1 MKDRI
6 QKIIE
11 DKNLSPSNFADEV
24 GLNRAVVSHIL
35 HGRNKPGLENL
46 QRILSTYP
54 DINPGWLISG
64 IGSMYIDGKGDPKA
78 PTLFDEDAEFPTNTP
93 DKLEYTREIESKPV
107 IDTPKQP
114 VNQQVNVKIQ
124 ASVKVKKIAVFYSD
138 NTYEEFVPNNK
149 D

>member
-11 DKNLSPSNFADEV
+11 DKNLSPSIFADEV

-46 QRILSTYP
+46 QKILSTYP

-64 IGSMYIDGKGDPKA
+64 MGSMYLDGSGNPKT
-78 PTLFDEDAEFPTNTP
+78 PTLFDEDEEITAHSP
-93 DKLEYTREIESKPV
+93 DKTEYSRENELKPPSNT
-107 IDTPKQP
+107 IKQAIGQP
-114 VNQQVNVKIQ
+114 VSLKIST
-124 ASVKVKKIAVFYSD
+124 SVKVKKIAVFYSD
-138 NTYEEFVPNNK
+138 NTYEEFVPSNK

>member
-1 MKDRI
+1 MQTRI

-46 QRILSTYP
+46 QRILATYP

-64 IGSMYIDGKGDPKA
+64 IGPMYLEGFGDPKT
-78 PTLFDEDAEFPTNTP
+78 PTLFDEDPENPTNPP
-93 DKLEYTREIESKPV
+93 DKTEYSREIESKPTFN
-107 IDTPKQP
+107 TPKQSA
-114 VNQQVNVKIQ
+114 NQSVSLKIPT
-124 ASVKVKKIAVFYSD
+124 SVKVKKIAVFYSD
-138 NTYEEFVPNNK
+138 NTYEEFVPSNK

>member
-1 MKDRI
+1 MQTRI

-54 DINPGWLISG
+54 DINPGWLITG
-64 IGSMYIDGKGDPKA
+64 VGPMYLDGTGEPKT
-78 PTLFDEDAEFPTNTP
+78 PTLFDEDAEFPTSSP
-93 DKLEYTREIESKPV
+93 DKGEYSKEIEAKGT
-107 IDTPKQP
+107 INTPKQANNQA
-114 VNQQVNVKIQ
+114 VNLKIQ
-124 ASVKVKKIAVFYSD
+124 TSVKVKKIAVFYSD
-138 NTYEEFVPNNK
+138 NTYEEFIPSTK

>member
-1 MKDRI
+1 MQTRI

-46 QRILSTYP
+46 QRILATYP

-64 IGSMYIDGKGDPKA
+64 IGSMYLNGLGDPKT
-78 PTLFDEDAEFPTNTP
+78 PSLFDEDAEFPTNSPEKT
-93 DKLEYTREIESKPV
+93 EYPKENEPKP
-107 IDTPKQP
+107 IQNTPKQTI
-114 VNQQVNVKIQ
+114 NQSVSINIPTT
-124 ASVKVKKIAVFYSD
+124 VKVKKIAVFYSD
-138 NTYEEFVPNNK
+138 NTYEEFVPSSK

>member
-11 DKNLSPSNFADEV
+11 DKNLSPSIFADEV

-46 QRILSTYP
+46 QKILSAYP

-64 IGSMYIDGKGDPKA
+64 IGSMYLDGSGNPKT
-78 PTLFDEDAEFPTNTP
+78 PTLFDEDEEITANYP
-93 DKLEYTREIESKPV
+93 DKIEYSRENELKPPSNT
-107 IDTPKQP
+107 IKQAISQP
-114 VNQQVNVKIQ
+114 VNLKIT
-124 ASVKVKKIAVFYSD
+124 ATVKVKKIAVFYSD
-138 NTYEEFVPNNK
+138 NTYEEFVPSNK

>member
-1 MKDRI
+1 MQTRI

-11 DKNLSPSNFADEV
+11 DKNLSPSSFADEV

-46 QRILSTYP
+46 QRILTTYP

-64 IGSMYIDGKGDPKA
+64 NGAMYLDGSGNPKT
-78 PTLFDEDAEFPTNTP
+78 PTLFDEDEEIPTQPTEKAEYS
-93 DKLEYTREIESKPV
+93 KEIESKTLV
-107 IDTPKQP
+107 SSTKQP
-114 VNQQVNVKIQ
+114 VNQSINLKMP
-124 ASVKVKKIAVFYSD
+124 ATVKVKKIAVFYSD
-138 NTYEEFVPNNK
+138 NTYEEFVPSNK

>member
-11 DKNLSPSNFADEV
+11 EKKLSPSNFADEV

-46 QRILSTYP
+46 QKILSRYP

-64 IGSMYIDGKGDPKA
+64 FGSMYLNDTGA
-78 PTLFDEDAEFPTNTP
+78 SNNPTLFDENEEFPNNS
-93 DKLEYTREIESKPV
+93 LETIEYPKENA
-107 IDTPKQP
+107 PKQAVSTIKTS
-114 VNQQVNVKIQ
+114 VNQSINLKNL
-124 ASVKVKKIAVFYSD
+124 STVKVKKIAVFYSD
-138 NTYEEFVPNNK
+138 NTYEEFVPSDKN
-149 D
+149 

>member
-11 DKNLSPSNFADEV
+11 DKNLSPSIFADEV

-46 QRILSTYP
+46 QKILITYP

-64 IGSMYIDGKGDPKA
+64 NGSMYLNGSGDPKT
-78 PTLFDEDAEFPTNTP
+78 PTLFDEDDENTSNSS
-93 DKLEYTREIESKPV
+93 DKTEYSREIDPKP
-107 IDTPKQP
+107 IPNSPKQT
-114 VNQQVNVKIQ
+114 VNQQVSIKTQ
-124 ASVKVKKIAVFYSD
+124 SSVKVKKIAVFYSD
-138 NTYEEFVPNNK
+138 NTYEEFVPGSK

>member
-1 MKDRI
+1 MQTRI

-46 QRILSTYP
+46 QRILATYP

-64 IGSMYIDGKGDPKA
+64 VGSMYLDGSGDPKT
-78 PTLFDEDAEFPTNTP
+78 PTLFDEDAEFPTVSP
-93 DKLEYTREIESKPV
+93 EKSEYSKEMESKPAQN
-107 IDTPKQP
+107 TTKQP
-114 VNQQVNVKIQ
+114 INQSVSLKIPTT
-124 ASVKVKKIAVFYSD
+124 VKVKKIAVFYSD
-138 NTYEEFVPNNK
+138 NTYEEFVPSSK

>member
-1 MKDRI
+1 MQTRI

-46 QRILSTYP
+46 QRILATYP
-54 DINPGWLISG
+54 EINPGWLISG
-64 IGSMYIDGKGDPKA
+64 IGSMYLDGSSDSKIPS
-78 PTLFDEDAEFPTNTP
+78 LFDEDAEFPTHSPEKN
-93 DKLEYTREIESKPV
+93 EYSKEIESKP
-107 IDTPKQP
+107 TANAPKQSINQS
-114 VNQQVNVKIQ
+114 VNLKIPT
-124 ASVKVKKIAVFYSD
+124 SVKVKKIAVFYSD
-138 NTYEEFVPNNK
+138 NTYEEFVPSSK

>member
-1 MKDRI
+1 MQTRI

-11 DKNLSPSNFADEV
+11 DKNLSPSNFADAV

-46 QRILSTYP
+46 QRILATYP
-54 DINPGWLISG
+54 DINPGWLITG
-64 IGSMYIDGKGDPKA
+64 IGPMYLDGFGDPKT
-78 PTLFDEDAEFPTNTP
+78 PTLFDEDTEFPTNSQ
-93 DKLEYTREIESKPV
+93 DKIEYPKEMESK
-107 IDTPKQP
+107 TTQNSPKQTANQS
-114 VNQQVNVKIQ
+114 VNLKIP

-138 NTYEEFVPNNK
+138 NTYEEFVPSSK

>member
-11 DKNLSPSNFADEV
+11 DKNLSPSAFADEV

-46 QRILSTYP
+46 QKMLVTYP

-64 IGSMYIDGKGDPKA
+64 NGSMYLNGSGDPKT
-78 PTLFDEDAEFPTNTP
+78 PTLFDEDDENTANSS
-93 DKLEYTREIESKPV
+93 DKTEYSREIDSKP
-107 IDTPKQP
+107 ISTTPKQT
-114 VNQQVNVKIQ
+114 VSQQVSIKTLT
-124 ASVKVKKIAVFYSD
+124 SVKVKKIAVFYSD
-138 NTYEEFVPNNK
+138 NTYEEFVPSNK

>member
-1 MKDRI
+1 MKTRI

-46 QRILSTYP
+46 QRILATYP

-64 IGSMYIDGKGDPKA
+64 VGPMYVNGAVEQKVPS
-78 PTLFDEDAEFPTNTP
+78 LFDENEEFPAHSP
-93 DKLEYTREIESKPV
+93 EKIEYAKEMDS
-107 IDTPKQP
+107 KQP
-114 VNQQVNVKIQ
+114 VIVTKTPVNQSLNLNIPS
-124 ASVKVKKIAVFYSD
+124 SVKVKKIAVFYSD
-138 NTYEEFVPNNK
+138 NTYEEFVPSSR

>member
-1 MKDRI
+1 MKTRI

-46 QRILSTYP
+46 QRILATYP

-64 IGSMYIDGKGDPKA
+64 VGPMYVNGADEQKVPS
-78 PTLFDEDAEFPTNTP
+78 LFDENEEFPVHSP
-93 DKLEYTREIESKPV
+93 EKIEYAKEMDSKQPTIV
-107 IDTPKQP
+107 AKSP
-114 VNQQVNVKIQ
+114 VNQSLNMNIP
-124 ASVKVKKIAVFYSD
+124 SNVKVKKIAVFYSD
-138 NTYEEFVPNNK
+138 NTYEEFVPSSR

>member
-11 DKNLSPSNFADEV
+11 DKNLSPSIFADEV

-46 QRILSTYP
+46 QKILSAYP

-64 IGSMYIDGKGDPKA
+64 IGSMYLDGSGNPKT
-78 PTLFDEDAEFPTNTP
+78 PTLFDEDEEITTNYP
-93 DKLEYTREIESKPV
+93 DKTEYSRENELKPPSNTTKQT
-107 IDTPKQP
+107 INQP
-114 VNQQVNVKIQ
+114 VNLKIST
-124 ASVKVKKIAVFYSD
+124 SVKVKKIAVFYSD
-138 NTYEEFVPNNK
+138 NTYEEFVPSNK

>member
-11 DKNLSPSNFADEV
+11 DKNLSPSIFADEV

-46 QRILSTYP
+46 QKILSTYP

-64 IGSMYIDGKGDPKA
+64 IGSMYLDGSGNPKT
-78 PTLFDEDAEFPTNTP
+78 PTLFDQDEEITTHSP
-93 DKLEYTREIESKPV
+93 DKTEYSRENELKPPSNT
-107 IDTPKQP
+107 IKQAISQP
-114 VNQQVNVKIQ
+114 INLKITT
-124 ASVKVKKIAVFYSD
+124 SVKVKKIAVFYSD
-138 NTYEEFVPNNK
+138 NTYEEFVPSNK

>member
-1 MKDRI
+1 MQTRI

-11 DKNLSPSNFADEV
+11 DKNLSPSSFADEV

-46 QRILSTYP
+46 QRILTTYP

-64 IGSMYIDGKGDPKA
+64 NGSMYLDGSGNPKT
-78 PTLFDEDAEFPTNTP
+78 PSLFDEDDEIPAHSP
-93 DKLEYTREIESKPV
+93 DKMEYPKEIESKPMAN
-107 IDTPKQP
+107 TPKQP
-114 VNQQVNVKIQ
+114 VNQLVNLKIPS
-124 ASVKVKKIAVFYSD
+124 SVKVKKIAVFYSD
-138 NTYEEFVPNNK
+138 NTYEEFVPSNK

>member
-1 MKDRI
+1 MQTRI

-11 DKNLSPSNFADEV
+11 DKNLSPSSFADEV

-46 QRILSTYP
+46 QRILTTYP

-64 IGSMYIDGKGDPKA
+64 NGSMYLDGSGNPKT
-78 PTLFDEDAEFPTNTP
+78 PSLFDEDDEIPAHSP
-93 DKLEYTREIESKPV
+93 DKMEYPKEIESKPMAN
-107 IDTPKQP
+107 TPKQP
-114 VNQQVNVKIQ
+114 VNKLVNLKIPS
-124 ASVKVKKIAVFYSD
+124 SVKVKKIAVFYSD
-138 NTYEEFVPNNK
+138 NTYEEFVPSNK

>member
-11 DKNLSPSNFADEV
+11 DKNLSPSIFADEV

-46 QRILSTYP
+46 QKILSAYP

-64 IGSMYIDGKGDPKA
+64 IGSMYLDGSGNPKT
-78 PTLFDEDAEFPTNTP
+78 PTLFDENEEITANSQEKTEYSRENELKQPSNTI
-93 DKLEYTREIESKPV
+93 KQAIS
-107 IDTPKQP
+107 QP
-114 VNQQVNVKIQ
+114 VNLKITT
-124 ASVKVKKIAVFYSD
+124 SVKVKKIAVFYSD
-138 NTYEEFVPNNK
+138 NTYEEFVPSNK

>member
-46 QRILSTYP
+46 QRILATYP

-64 IGSMYIDGKGDPKA
+64 IGSMYLDGSGDPKT
-78 PTLFDEDAEFPTNTP
+78 PTLFDEDGAFPSNSP
-93 DKLEYTREIESKPV
+93 DKTEYSREIESKLMQL
-107 IDTPKQP
+107 TPKQT
-114 VNQQVNVKIQ
+114 VNQQVNIKSQ
-124 ASVKVKKIAVFYSD
+124 TSVKVKKIAVFYSD
-138 NTYEEFVPNNK
+138 NTYEEFVPSNK

>member
-1 MKDRI
+1 MQTRI

-11 DKNLSPSNFADEV
+11 DKNLSPSSFADEV

-46 QRILSTYP
+46 QRILTTYP

-64 IGSMYIDGKGDPKA
+64 NGSMYLDGSGNPKT
-78 PTLFDEDAEFPTNTP
+78 PSLFDEDDEIHAHSP
-93 DKLEYTREIESKPV
+93 DKMEYPKEIESKPMAN
-107 IDTPKQP
+107 TPKQP
-114 VNQQVNVKIQ
+114 VNQLVNLKIPS
-124 ASVKVKKIAVFYSD
+124 SVKVKKIAVFYSD
-138 NTYEEFVPNNK
+138 NTYEEFVPSNK

>member
-11 DKNLSPSNFADEV
+11 DKNLSPSIFADEV

-46 QRILSTYP
+46 QKILITYP

-64 IGSMYIDGKGDPKA
+64 NGSMYLNGTGDPKT
-78 PTLFDEDAEFPTNTP
+78 PTLFDEDDEITSNSS
-93 DKLEYTREIESKPV
+93 DKTEYSKEIDAKP
-107 IDTPKQP
+107 IPISPKQT
-114 VNQQVNVKIQ
+114 VNQQVSIKTQ
-124 ASVKVKKIAVFYSD
+124 SSVKVKKIAVFYSD
-138 NTYEEFVPNNK
+138 NTYEEFVPGSK

>member
-46 QRILSTYP
+46 QRILTAYP

-64 IGSMYIDGKGDPKA
+64 IGSMYLDGSGDPKT
-78 PTLFDEDAEFPTNTP
+78 PTLFDEDAEFPTNSP
-93 DKLEYTREIESKPV
+93 DKIEYSREMESKP
-107 IDTPKQP
+107 IQNTAKQSA
-114 VNQQVNVKIQ
+114 NQQVNVKIQ
-124 ASVKVKKIAVFYSD
+124 TSVKVKKIAVFYSD
-138 NTYEEFVPNNK
+138 NTYEEFVPSNK

>member
-11 DKNLSPSNFADEV
+11 DKNLSPSSFADEV

-46 QRILSTYP
+46 QKIIARYP

-64 IGSMYIDGKGDPKA
+64 FGSMYLDGSGDAKSPS
-78 PTLFDEDAEFPTNTP
+78 LFDEDEEFPSNSP
-93 DKLEYTREIESKPV
+93 DKIEYSKEIE
-107 IDTPKQP
+107 PKSTINTIKQSVNQP
-114 VNQQVNVKIQ
+114 VSIKIPT
-124 ASVKVKKIAVFYSD
+124 SVKVKKIAVFYSD
-138 NTYEEFVPNNK
+138 NTYEEFVPSNK

>member
-1 MKDRI
+1 MQERI

-11 DKNLSPSNFADEV
+11 DKNLSPSSFADEV

-46 QRILSTYP
+46 QRILATYP

-64 IGSMYIDGKGDPKA
+64 KDSMYLDGSGNPKT
-78 PTLFDEDAEFPTNTP
+78 PTLFDEDEKIPTSSPEKT
-93 DKLEYTREIESKPV
+93 EYSTEIDSKPTV
-107 IDTPKQP
+107 ITHKHSVSQP
-114 VNQQVNVKIQ
+114 VNMKIQ
-124 ASVKVKKIAVFYSD
+124 SSVKVKKIAVFYSD
-138 NTYEEFVPNNK
+138 NTYEEFVPSNK